1 MSALT
6 YVVGFDPG
14 LANAGLSIVDA
25 SALRCHRA
33 WTVKTKPGEPLAQRL
48 ATIEAQIRAAL
59 YDHLDGA
66 GLLAIEDQHQTFFA
80 KLGKG
85 QSNPSAGRLERI
97 VGIAHGL
104 AAARGIPVVMVT
116 PQRIR
121 IRLGLHGNAKKEQ
134 IGRAVAMQ
142 LSGVLAGLSSHALDA
157 CGIALA
163 GAREWHGMQIEALR
177 TGAFV

>member
-1 MSALT
+1 MTPLT

-14 LANAGLSIVDA
+14 LANAGIAIVDTV
-25 SALRCHRA
+25 ALRCHRA
-33 WTVKTKPGEPLAQRL
+33 WTVKTKSGEALQARL
-48 ATIEAQIRAAL
+48 ATIEAQLRAAL

-80 KLGKG
+80 MLAKG
-85 QSNPSAGRLERI
+85 RSNAAAGQLERI

-104 AAARGIPVVMVT
+104 AAARSIPVVMVT

-121 IRLGLHGNAKKEQ
+121 IRLGLSGNAKKEQ

-157 CGIALA
+157 TGIALA
-163 GAREWHGMQIEALR
+163 GAREWRGMRAQR
-177 TGAFV
+177 GTGT

>member
-1 MSALT
+1 MKALS

-25 SALRCHRA
+25 LGLRCHRA
-33 WTVKTKPGEPLAQRL
+33 WTVKTKPAEPLAQRL

-59 YDHLDGA
+59 YDYSEGA

-85 QSNPSAGRLERI
+85 LSNPSAGLLERI
-97 VGIAHGL
+97 VGLAHGL
-104 AAARGIPVVMVT
+104 AAARSIPVVMLT

-121 IRLGLHGNAKKEQ
+121 LRLGLSGKAKKEQ

-157 CGIALA
+157 TGIALA
-163 GAREWHGMQIEALR
+163 GAREWHGMQAQR
-177 TGAFV
+177 GTGS